1 MKRSLSLGQQD
12 WLKALGLV
20 AFVVVCGGAIAALQ
34 LLHLRQLKTSS
45 ATLPIAEI
53 RRDLRTEKGWLNL
66 LEKIP
71 SFGYDNLVA
80 DWVFLNFLQYF
91 GDTSIRERTDY
102 TLSPE
107 YFDVILKRNPY
118 FLNAYIFLS
127 TSTSLYAGMPER
139 ATEIMSTGLE
149 SISPEIPGTYY
160 IWRAKA
166 IDELLFVGDAA
177 AAQQSFE
184 TAADW
189 AAQSSD
195 PESQAVAASSRQTAQ
210 FLATN
215 PNSKTAQVAAW
226 TMVLGNAPDDRTRQT
241 AIDRIRALGGDI
253 VQNPDG
259 NFSIKAP
266 RED

>member
-1 MKRSLSLGQQD
+1 MKRSLSLGQPD
-12 WLKALGLV
+12 WLKTGALIV
-20 AFVVVCGGAIAALQ
+20 FVLACGGAIATLQ
-34 LLHLRQLKTSS
+34 LWRMQQLGRST
-45 ATLPIAEI
+45 TLPIAEI
-53 RRDLRTEKGWLNL
+53 RRDLSTEKVWLNL
-66 LEKIP
+66 LEKTP
-71 SFGYDNLVA
+71 SFGYDNVVA

-91 GDTSIRERTDY
+91 GDTPIRERTDY

-139 ATEIMSTGLE
+139 ATEIMATGLE

-177 AAQQSFE
+177 AAQQSFK

-189 AAQSSD
+189 AAQSPD
-195 PESQAVAASSRQTAQ
+195 PESQVVAASSRQTAQ

-215 PNSKTAQVAAW
+215 PDSKTAQVAAW

-253 VQNPDG
+253 RPNPDG
-259 NFSIKAP
+259 SFSIRAP